1 MKLEFE
7 KRGTYMG
14 ELPIDPK
21 PFMYKDV
28 VTRQSFQPFTIPSP
42 TVFVPNKE
50 KENKEKEDNMSTKE
64 NKIAASFGKI
74 VDDWFEKQ
82 KKLLK
87 DRVEIIRSQII
98 SQDELKIT
106 IDKAI
111 STLVSDLMNIVDK
124 QFHTDDIPDYQK
136 TNRMNALAQFGE
148 EIIKKT
154 DSYAFNQ
161 IQYLPR
167 TLKLL
172 DDIAMEQSKITVK
185 LIEHKETIKTILE
198 TCDSYNTG
206 CEVLQGAEIFGSHF
220 TPNDEPCSII
230 WNYDD
235 LDKFIPDKI
244 IPESK

>member
-1 MKLEFE
+1 
-7 KRGTYMG
+7 MG

-28 VTRQSFQPFTIPSP
+28 VARQSFQPLTMPIP

-50 KENKEKEDNMSTKE
+50 KENKEKEDNMSTTE
-64 NKIAASFGKI
+64 NKVTTSFSKI
-74 VDDWFEKQ
+74 VDDWYEKQ
-82 KKLLK
+82 KKLLIG
-87 DRVEIIRSQII
+87 RVEIVRNHII
-98 SQDELKIT
+98 SQDELKNT
-106 IDKAI
+106 IDQAI
-111 STLVSDLMNIVDK
+111 SNFVFDLMSIVDK
-124 QFHTDDIPDYQK
+124 QFNTDDTPDYQK

-154 DSYAFNQ
+154 DSYTLNQ

-220 TPNDEPCSII
+220 TPNDKPCSII
-230 WNYDD
+230 WSYDD
-235 LDKFIPDKI
+235 LDKFIP
-244 IPESK
+244 ESK

>member
-1 MKLEFE
+1 
-7 KRGTYMG
+7 MG

-28 VTRQSFQPFTIPSP
+28 VARQSFQPLTMPIP

-50 KENKEKEDNMSTKE
+50 KENKEKEDNMSTTE
-64 NKIAASFGKI
+64 NKVTTSFSKI
-74 VDDWFEKQ
+74 VDDWYEKQ
-82 KKLLK
+82 KKLLIG
-87 DRVEIIRSQII
+87 RVEIVRNHII
-98 SQDELKIT
+98 SQDELKNT
-106 IDKAI
+106 IDQAI
-111 STLVSDLMNIVDK
+111 SNFVFDLMNIVDK
-124 QFHTDDIPDYQK
+124 QFNTDDTPDYQK

-154 DSYAFNQ
+154 DSYTLNQ

-220 TPNDEPCSII
+220 TPNDKPCDII
-230 WNYDD
+230 WSYDD

>member
-1 MKLEFE
+1 MSNNPFDFMPAISFAPNLEKLKGCEVVSTTSINST
-7 KRGTYMG
+7 R
-14 ELPIDPK
+14 
-21 PFMYKDV
+21 KDD
-28 VTRQSFQPFTIPSP
+28 
-42 TVFVPNKE
+42 E
-50 KENKEKEDNMSTKE
+50 KEMSTIDTTNHKVTT
-64 NKIAASFGKI
+64 SFSKI
-74 VDDWFEKQ
+74 VDDWYEKQ
-82 KKLLK
+82 KKLLI
-87 DRVEIIRSQII
+87 DRVEIVRNHII
-98 SQDELKIT
+98 SQDELKNT
-106 IDKAI
+106 IDQAI
-111 STLVSDLMNIVDK
+111 SNFVFDLMDIVDK
-124 QFHTDDIPDYQK
+124 QFNTDDIPDYQK

-154 DSYAFNQ
+154 DSYALNQ

-230 WNYDD
+230 WSYDD
-235 LDKFIPDKI
+235 FDKFIPDKI

>member
-1 MKLEFE
+1 
-7 KRGTYMG
+7 MG

-28 VTRQSFQPFTIPSP
+28 VTRQAFIPSP

-50 KENKEKEDNMSTKE
+50 KGNKEKEDNMSTTE
-64 NKIAASFGKI
+64 NKVTTSFSKI

-82 KKLLK
+82 KKLLI
-87 DRVEIIRSQII
+87 DRVEMVRNHII

-106 IDKAI
+106 IDRAI
-111 STLVSDLMNIVDK
+111 SNFVFDLMSIVDK
-124 QFHTDDIPDYQK
+124 QFNTDDIPDYQK

-154 DSYAFNQ
+154 DSYALNQ

-220 TPNDEPCSII
+220 TPNDEPCPAI
-230 WNYDD
+230 WSYDD
-235 LDKFIPDKI
+235 LDKFIP
-244 IPESK
+244 ESK